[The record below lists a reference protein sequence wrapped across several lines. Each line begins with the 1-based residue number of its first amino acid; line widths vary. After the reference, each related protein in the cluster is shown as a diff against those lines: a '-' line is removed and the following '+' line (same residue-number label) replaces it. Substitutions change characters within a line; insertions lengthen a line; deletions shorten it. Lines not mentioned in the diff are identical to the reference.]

1 MWPEHRSDRE
11 SAYLRL
17 WRLNNETVEAAAV
30 VSWRRR
36 RKAGAAT
43 EGLKARPRCRGRGC
57 VGGDRETV
65 DDRRRK

>member
-17 WRLNNETVEAAAV
+17 WRLNNETVEARCGGV
-30 VSWRRR
+30 LEKKEKGGGCHR
-36 RKAGAAT
+36 
-43 EGLKARPRCRGRGC
+43 GLKARPRCRGRGC